1 MRKTNIA
8 FSGFMAAI
16 LFSAG
21 AANAATQIAS
31 KQYVDNRETS
41 ILQTVSNTYETK
53 ENVTNL
59 TEQVTQL
66 GDTINNEDTGLAAK
80 VDDAAAAAAEAKQTA
95 DTAQSTATGAQ
106 TAVEALGATVG
117 NAEAGL
123 VKDVNDLE
131 TSVSGLQ
138 TTVGQLDTAMDS
150 KLDSATA
157 ATTYEVLSNKT
168 NDLATDAG
176 STDKYPSAKAVVDWV
191 SNTVTEGIEINTDK
205 IQNGAITTDKLGNGA
220 VTGDK
225 IGADAVNGDK
235 IADDS
240 IGAEH
245 IKDGAV
251 NSDAI
256 ADGSVTGTDIA
267 DATIS
272 AGKLDTALNAEIDGK
287 EDKSNKATVINSTNQ
302 ASTDAYP
309 SVKAVYDWTT
319 QQIANVEFDPS
330 TDLGTGSVSGDKIA
344 DGAITGDKIAD
355 DAIDAD
361 AIADNAVGTGQIQN
375 GAVTGDK
382 IADGAVGTDDIA
394 DGAVTSDKLDETL
407 AGQIADISGKQ
418 DIAMGVGH
426 ENHIVTTDASG
437 NITSAA
443 TIGQDKVTGLTD
455 ALAAKADASALE
467 EIEQNVTNV
476 TQQYETINE
485 TVTDLGDT
493 INNEENGLTQQITNI
508 TQQIG
513 NAESGLVKDITDAKN
528 AADAAA
534 DAAGAAQGAV
544 DALETTVDG
553 KADKAT
559 TLAGY
564 GITDAYTKTE
574 TDGLL
579 DAKADETALA
589 NYATTT
595 ALTSGLALKEDTANK
610 TKLIND
616 GNKSSETLFPTIGA
630 ITTWTDQQIQKLSTD
645 GIPVNPDN
653 IGSNAITTDKIANGA
668 VTTEKLADDS
678 VTEDKLSND
687 VVASIDAKLPAPD
700 ADCVAD
706 SNLCVLTVTPSGDLA
721 WVAVTQPAE

>member
-1 MRKTNIA
+1 MKKSNIA

-106 TAVEALGATVG
+106 SAVEALGATVG

-131 TSVSGLQ
+131 TSVGGLQ
-138 TTVGQLDTAMDS
+138 TTVGQLDTEMDS

-157 ATTYEVLSNKT
+157 ATTYEVLSNK
-168 NDLATDAG
+168 AA
-176 STDKYPSAKAVVDWV
+176 
-191 SNTVTEGIEINTDK
+191 EINE
-205 IQNGAITTDKLGNGA
+205 GNQ
-220 VTGDK
+220 T
-225 IGADAVNGDK
+225 
-235 IADDS
+235 S
-240 IGAEH
+240 P
-245 IKDGAV
+245 
-251 NSDAI
+251 
-256 ADGSVTGTDIA
+256 T
-267 DATIS
+267 
-272 AGKLDTALNAEIDGK
+272 
-287 EDKSNKATVINSTNQ
+287 
-302 ASTDAYP
+302 AYP
-309 SVKAVYDWTT
+309 SVGAIVQWT
-319 QQIANVEFDPS
+319 NK
-330 TDLGTGSVSGDKIA
+330 KIA
-344 DGAITGDKIAD
+344 DLSDTGLPVNPGNIEDGTIAGSKLENGAVSTDKIAD
-355 DAIDAD
+355 DA
-361 AIADNAVGTGQIQN
+361 
-375 GAVTGDK
+375 VTSDK
-382 IADGAVGTDDIA
+382 IADGAVGTGDIA

-443 TIGQDKVTGLTD
+443 TIGQDKVTGLTT
-455 ALAAKADASALE
+455 ALAANDASALE

-476 TQQYETINE
+476 TEQYETINE
-485 TVTDLGDT
+485 TVTNLGDT
-493 INNEENGLTQQITNI
+493 INNEESGLTQQITNI

-528 AADAAA
+528 AADAAQQTA
-534 DAAGAAQGAV
+534 TGAQDAV
-544 DALETTVDG
+544 DALETVVDG
-553 KADKAT
+553 KADAST

-579 DAKADETALA
+579 DAKADESALA
-589 NYATTT
+589 GYATTG
-595 ALTSGLALKEDTANK
+595 ALTSGLAGKEDTSNK
-610 TKLIND
+610 TKIIND
-616 GNKSSETLFPTIGA
+616 VNKSSETLFPTIGA
-630 ITTWTDQQIQKLSTD
+630 ITTWTDQQIQQLSTE

-653 IGSNAITTDKIANGA
+653 IGPNAITTDKIANGA

>member
-1 MRKTNIA
+1 MKKTNIA

-59 TEQVTQL
+59 TKQVTQL

-80 VDDAAAAAAEAKQTA
+80 VDDAAAAADEAKQTA
-95 DTAQSTATGAQ
+95 DTAQSTATGAKS
-106 TAVEALGATVG
+106 AVEALGATVG

-131 TSVSGLQ
+131 TSVGGLK
-138 TTVGQLDTAMDS
+138 TTVGQLDTEMDS

-157 ATTYEVLSNKT
+157 ATTYEVLSNKAAAINEGNQTSPTAYPSVGAIVQWT
-168 NDLATDAG
+168 NKKIADLSDTGLPVNPGNIEDGTIAG
-176 STDKYPSAKAVVDWV
+176 S
-191 SNTVTEGIEINTDK
+191 
-205 IQNGAITTDKLGNGA
+205 KLENGA
-220 VTGDK
+220 VT
-225 IGADAVNGDK
+225 
-235 IADDS
+235 
-240 IGAEH
+240 
-245 IKDGAV
+245 
-251 NSDAI
+251 
-256 ADGSVTGTDIA
+256 T
-267 DATIS
+267 
-272 AGKLDTALNAEIDGK
+272 
-287 EDKSNKATVINSTNQ
+287 
-302 ASTDAYP
+302 
-309 SVKAVYDWTT
+309 
-319 QQIANVEFDPS
+319 
-330 TDLGTGSVSGDKIA
+330 
-344 DGAITGDKIAD
+344 DKIAD
-355 DAIDAD
+355 DAVTSDK
-361 AIADNAVGTGQIQN
+361 IADDAVGSGQ
-375 GAVTGDK
+375 

-394 DGAVTSDKLDETL
+394 DGAVTSDKLDGTL

-443 TIGQDKVTGLTD
+443 TIGQDKVTGLTT
-455 ALAAKADASALE
+455 ALAGKADASALE

-476 TQQYETINE
+476 TQQ
-485 TVTDLGDT
+485 
-493 INNEENGLTQQITNI
+493 
-508 TQQIG
+508 IG
-513 NAESGLVKDITDAKN
+513 NAESGLVKDVTDAKK
-528 AADAAA
+528 
-534 DAAGAAQGAV
+534 AAGAAQDAV

-553 KADKAT
+553 KANKAT

-579 DAKADETALA
+579 DAKADKTALA

-595 ALTSGLALKEDTANK
+595 ALTSGLGGKEDTSNK
-610 TKLIND
+610 TKIINA

-630 ITTWTDQQIQKLSTD
+630 ITTWTDQQIQQLSTE

>member
-1 MRKTNIA
+1 MKKSNIA

-16 LFSAG
+16 LVSVG
-21 AANAATQIAS
+21 AANAATTQIAS

-41 ILQTVSNTYETK
+41 ILQTVSSTYETK

-95 DTAQSTATGAQ
+95 DTAQSTASGAQ
-106 TAVEALGATVG
+106 SAVEALGATVG

-131 TSVSGLQ
+131 T
-138 TTVGQLDTAMDS
+138 TVGQLDTELDS

-157 ATTYEVLSNKT
+157 ATTYEVLSNKAAAINEGNQT
-168 NDLATDAG
+168 SPTA
-176 STDKYPSAKAVVDWV
+176 YPSVGAIVQWTNQKIADLSDTGLPV
-191 SNTVTEGIEINTDK
+191 NPGNIEDGTISGSK
-205 IQNGAITTDKLGNGA
+205 LENGAITTDK
-220 VTGDK
+220 
-225 IGADAVNGDK
+225 
-235 IADDS
+235 
-240 IGAEH
+240 
-245 IKDGAV
+245 
-251 NSDAI
+251 
-256 ADGSVTGTDIA
+256 
-267 DATIS
+267 
-272 AGKLDTALNAEIDGK
+272 
-287 EDKSNKATVINSTNQ
+287 
-302 ASTDAYP
+302 
-309 SVKAVYDWTT
+309 
-319 QQIANVEFDPS
+319 
-330 TDLGTGSVSGDKIA
+330 
-344 DGAITGDKIAD
+344 IAD
-355 DAIDAD
+355 DA
-361 AIADNAVGTGQIQN
+361 
-375 GAVTGDK
+375 VTSDK
-382 IADGAVGTDDIA
+382 IADGAVGSGQIADGAVGTGDIA
-394 DGAVTSDKLDETL
+394 DGAVTSDKLDGTL

-443 TIGQDKVTGLTD
+443 TIGQDKVTGLTT
-455 ALAAKADASALE
+455 ALAGKADASALE
-467 EIEQNVTNV
+467 EIEQNVTSV
-476 TQQYETINE
+476 TEQYETINE
-485 TVTDLGDT
+485 TVTNLGET

-513 NAESGLVKDITDAKN
+513 NAESGLVKDVTDAKN

-544 DALETTVDG
+544 DALETIVDG

-579 DAKADETALA
+579 DAKADESALA
-589 NYATTT
+589 GYATTG
-595 ALTSGLALKEDTANK
+595 ALTSGLAGKEDTSNK
-610 TKLIND
+610 TKIIND
-616 GNKSSETLFPTIGA
+616 GNKASETLFPTIGA
-630 ITTWTDQQIQKLSTD
+630 ITTWTDQQIQKLSDT

-653 IGSNAITTDKIANGA
+653 IGNSAITTEKIANGA
-668 VTTEKLADDS
+668 VTTEKIADNA
-678 VTEDKLSND
+678 VTEDKLSED

-706 SNLCVLTVTPSGDLA
+706 SNLCVLSVTPSGDLA

>member
-1 MRKTNIA
+1 MKKSNIA

-95 DTAQSTATGAQ
+95 DTAKSTATGAQ
-106 TAVEALGATVG
+106 SAVEALGATVG

-131 TSVSGLQ
+131 TSVGGLQ
-138 TTVGQLDTAMDS
+138 TTVGQLDTEMDS

-157 ATTYEVLSNKT
+157 ATTYEVLTNKAAAINEGNQTSPTAYPSVGAIVQWT
-168 NDLATDAG
+168 NKKIADLSDTGLPVNPGNIEDGTIAG
-176 STDKYPSAKAVVDWV
+176 SKLENGAVSTDKIADDAVT
-191 SNTVTEGIEINTDK
+191 SDK
-205 IQNGAITTDKLGNGA
+205 IADGAVGSGQIADGAVGTDDIADGA

-267 DATIS
+267 DGTIS

-287 EDKSNKATVINSTNQ
+287 EDKSNKATVIDSTNQ

-330 TDLGTGSVSGDKIA
+330 TDLGSGSVSGDKIT
-344 DGAITGDKIAD
+344 DGTITGDKIAD

-455 ALAAKADASALE
+455 ALAAKAD
-467 EIEQNVTNV
+467 
-476 TQQYETINE
+476 
-485 TVTDLGDT
+485 
-493 INNEENGLTQQITNI
+493 
-508 TQQIG
+508 
-513 NAESGLVKDITDAKN
+513 
-528 AADAAA
+528 
-534 DAAGAAQGAV
+534 
-544 DALETTVDG
+544 
-553 KADKAT
+553 
-559 TLAGY
+559 
-564 GITDAYTKTE
+564 
-574 TDGLL
+574 
-579 DAKADETALA
+579 ETALA

-595 ALTSGLALKEDTANK
+595 ALTSGLGGKEDTSNK

-630 ITTWTDQQIQKLSTD
+630 ITTWTDQQIQQLSTE

>member
-1 MRKTNIA
+1 MKKQNIA

-80 VDDAAAAAAEAKQTA
+80 VDDAVAAAAEAKQTA

-106 TAVEALGATVG
+106 SAVEALGATVG

-131 TSVSGLQ
+131 TSVGGLQ
-138 TTVGQLDTAMDS
+138 TTVGQLDTEMDS

-157 ATTYEVLSNKT
+157 ATTYEVLSNKAAAINEGNQT
-168 NDLATDAG
+168 SPTA
-176 STDKYPSAKAVVDWV
+176 YPSV
-191 SNTVTEGIEINTDK
+191 
-205 IQNGAITTDKLGNGA
+205 GAIVQWTNKKIADLSDTGLPVNPGNIEDGTISGSKLENGA
-220 VTGDK
+220 VTTDK
-225 IGADAVNGDK
+225 IAADAVT
-235 IADDS
+235 S
-240 IGAEH
+240 
-245 IKDGAV
+245 
-251 NSDAI
+251 
-256 ADGSVTGTDIA
+256 
-267 DATIS
+267 
-272 AGKLDTALNAEIDGK
+272 
-287 EDKSNKATVINSTNQ
+287 
-302 ASTDAYP
+302 
-309 SVKAVYDWTT
+309 
-319 QQIANVEFDPS
+319 
-330 TDLGTGSVSGDKIA
+330 DKIA
-344 DGAITGDKIAD
+344 DGA
-355 DAIDAD
+355 
-361 AIADNAVGTGQIQN
+361 VGSGQ
-375 GAVTGDK
+375 

-394 DGAVTSDKLDETL
+394 DGAVTSDKLDGTL

-443 TIGQDKVTGLTD
+443 TIGQDKVTGLTT
-455 ALAAKADASALE
+455 ALAGKADASALE

-485 TVTDLGDT
+485 TVTNLGDT

-508 TQQIG
+508 TKQIG
-513 NAESGLVKDITDAKN
+513 NAESGLVKDVTDAKN

-534 DAAGAAQGAV
+534 DAAGAAQDAV
-544 DALETTVDG
+544 DALETTVGG

-579 DAKADETALA
+579 DAKADESALA
-589 NYATTT
+589 GYATTG
-595 ALTSGLALKEDTANK
+595 ALTSGLAGKEDTSNK
-610 TKLIND
+610 TKIIND

-630 ITTWTDQQIQKLSTD
+630 ITTWTDQQIQQLSET
-645 GIPVNPDN
+645 GLPVNPDN
-653 IGSNAITTDKIANGA
+653 IGPNAITTDKIANGA

>member
-1 MRKTNIA
+1 MKKTNIA

-16 LFSAG
+16 LLSSG
-21 AANAATQIAS
+21 AAHAAAQIAS

-95 DTAQSTATGAQ
+95 GTAQSTATSAKS
-106 TAVEALGATVG
+106 AVEALGATVG
-117 NAEAGL
+117 NAESGL

-131 TSVSGLQ
+131 TSVGGLK
-138 TTVGQLDTAMDS
+138 TTVGQLDTEMDS

-157 ATTYEVLSNKT
+157 ATTYEVLSNKAAAI
-168 NDLATDAG
+168 N
-176 STDKYPSAKAVVDWV
+176 
-191 SNTVTEGIEINTDK
+191 EG
-205 IQNGAITTDKLGNGA
+205 
-220 VTGDK
+220 
-225 IGADAVNGDK
+225 
-235 IADDS
+235 
-240 IGAEH
+240 
-245 IKDGAV
+245 
-251 NSDAI
+251 
-256 ADGSVTGTDIA
+256 
-267 DATIS
+267 
-272 AGKLDTALNAEIDGK
+272 
-287 EDKSNKATVINSTNQ
+287 NQ
-302 ASTDAYP
+302 TSPTAYP
-309 SVKAVYDWTT
+309 SVGAIVQWT
-319 QQIANVEFDPS
+319 NK
-330 TDLGTGSVSGDKIA
+330 KIA
-344 DGAITGDKIAD
+344 DLSDTGLPVNPGNIEDGTIAGSKLENGAVSTDKIAD
-355 DAIDAD
+355 DAVTSDK
-361 AIADNAVGTGQIQN
+361 IADDAVGSGQ
-375 GAVTGDK
+375 

-394 DGAVTSDKLDETL
+394 DGAVTSDKLDGTL

-443 TIGQDKVTGLTD
+443 TIGQDKVTGLTT
-455 ALAAKADASALE
+455 ALAGKADASALE

-476 TQQYETINE
+476 TQQ
-485 TVTDLGDT
+485 
-493 INNEENGLTQQITNI
+493 
-508 TQQIG
+508 IG
-513 NAESGLVKDITDAKN
+513 NAESGLVKDVTDAKK
-528 AADAAA
+528 
-534 DAAGAAQGAV
+534 AAGAAQDAV

-553 KADKAT
+553 KANKAT

-595 ALTSGLALKEDTANK
+595 ALTSGLGGKEDTSNK
-610 TKLIND
+610 TKIIND

-630 ITTWTDQQIQKLSTD
+630 ITTWTDQQIQQLSTE

>member
-1 MRKTNIA
+1 MKKTNIA

-16 LFSAG
+16 LLSSG
-21 AANAATQIAS
+21 AAHAAAQIAS

-41 ILQTVSNTYETK
+41 ILQTVSKTYETK

-80 VDDAAAAAAEAKQTA
+80 VEDAAAAAAEAKQTA
-95 DTAQSTATGAQ
+95 GTAQSTATSAKS
-106 TAVEALGATVG
+106 AVEALGATVG
-117 NAEAGL
+117 NAESGL

-131 TSVSGLQ
+131 TSVGGLQ
-138 TTVGQLDTAMDS
+138 TTVGQLDTEMDSKLDS

-157 ATTYEVLSNKT
+157 ATTYEVLSNKAAAI
-168 NDLATDAG
+168 N
-176 STDKYPSAKAVVDWV
+176 
-191 SNTVTEGIEINTDK
+191 EG
-205 IQNGAITTDKLGNGA
+205 
-220 VTGDK
+220 
-225 IGADAVNGDK
+225 
-235 IADDS
+235 
-240 IGAEH
+240 
-245 IKDGAV
+245 
-251 NSDAI
+251 
-256 ADGSVTGTDIA
+256 
-267 DATIS
+267 
-272 AGKLDTALNAEIDGK
+272 
-287 EDKSNKATVINSTNQ
+287 NQ
-302 ASTDAYP
+302 TSPTAYP
-309 SVKAVYDWTT
+309 SVGAIVQWT
-319 QQIANVEFDPS
+319 NK
-330 TDLGTGSVSGDKIA
+330 KIA
-344 DGAITGDKIAD
+344 DLSDTGLPVNPGNIEDGTIAGSKLENGAVITDKIAD
-355 DAIDAD
+355 DAVTSDKIAAD
-361 AIADNAVGTGQIQN
+361 AVGSGQ
-375 GAVTGDK
+375 

-394 DGAVTSDKLDETL
+394 DGAVTSDKLDGTL

-418 DIAMGVGH
+418 DVAMGVGH

-443 TIGQDKVTGLTD
+443 TIGQDKVTGLTT
-455 ALAAKADASALE
+455 ALAGKADASALE

-476 TQQYETINE
+476 TEQYETINE
-485 TVTDLGDT
+485 TVTNLGDT

-508 TQQIG
+508 TKQIG
-513 NAESGLVKDITDAKN
+513 NAESGLVKDVTDAKS

-534 DAAGAAQGAV
+534 DAAGAAQDAV

-553 KADKAT
+553 KANKAT

-595 ALTSGLALKEDTANK
+595 ALTSGLGGKEDTSNK
-610 TKLIND
+610 TKIIND

-630 ITTWTDQQIQKLSTD
+630 ITTWTDQQIQQLSTE

>member
-1 MRKTNIA
+1 MKKTNIA

-16 LFSAG
+16 LFGASAS
-21 AANAATQIAS
+21 AATTQIAS
-31 KQYVDNRETS
+31 KTYVDNRETS

-66 GDTINNEDTGLAAK
+66 GDTINNAETGLAK
-80 VDDAAAAAAEAKQTA
+80 QVSDNTEAVGQL
-95 DTAQSTATGAQ
+95 QSSVGALE
-106 TAVEALGATVG
+106 TTVG
-117 NAEAGL
+117 NKGAGL
-123 VKDVNDLE
+123 VKDVTDLK
-131 TSVSGLQ
+131 TA
-138 TTVGQLDTAMDS
+138 VGG
-150 KLDSATA
+150 KLDSSAA
-157 ATTYEVLSNKT
+157 ATTYEALANKSQ
-168 NDLATDAG
+168 NLNTDG
-176 STDKYPSAKAVVDWV
+176 TSSDKYPSAKAVVDWV
-191 SNTVTEGIEINTDK
+191 NEKVADGIEINTDK
-205 IQNGAITTDKLGNGA
+205 IQDGAITTDK
-220 VTGDK
+220 
-225 IGADAVNGDK
+225 
-235 IADDS
+235 IADD
-240 IGAEH
+240 
-245 IKDGAV
+245 AV
-251 NSDAI
+251 TS
-256 ADGSVTGTDIA
+256 
-267 DATIS
+267 
-272 AGKLDTALNAEIDGK
+272 
-287 EDKSNKATVINSTNQ
+287 
-302 ASTDAYP
+302 
-309 SVKAVYDWTT
+309 
-319 QQIANVEFDPS
+319 
-330 TDLGTGSVSGDKIA
+330 
-344 DGAITGDKIAD
+344 DKIAD
-355 DAIDAD
+355 DA
-361 AIADNAVGTGQIQN
+361 VGSGQ
-375 GAVTGDK
+375 

-476 TQQYETINE
+476 TEQYETINE
-485 TVTDLGDT
+485 TVTNLGDT

-528 AADAAA
+528 AADAAQQTA
-534 DAAGAAQGAV
+534 TGAQDAV

-579 DAKADETALA
+579 DAKADESALSG
-589 NYATTT
+589 YATTG
-595 ALTSGLALKEDTANK
+595 ALTSGLAGKEDTSNK
-610 TKLIND
+610 TKIIND

-630 ITTWTDQQIQKLSTD
+630 ITTWTDQQIQKLSDT

-653 IGSNAITTDKIANGA
+653 IGNSAITTEKIANGA

>member
-1 MRKTNIA
+1 MKKQNIV

-95 DTAQSTATGAQ
+95 DTAKSTATGAQ
-106 TAVEALGATVG
+106 SAVEALGATVG
-117 NAEAGL
+117 NAESGL

-131 TSVSGLQ
+131 TSVGGLQ
-138 TTVGQLDTAMDS
+138 TTVGQLDTEMDS

-157 ATTYEVLSNKT
+157 ATTYEVLSNKAAAINEGNQTSPTAYPSVGAIVQWT
-168 NDLATDAG
+168 NKKIADLSDTGLPVNPGNIEDGTIAG
-176 STDKYPSAKAVVDWV
+176 S
-191 SNTVTEGIEINTDK
+191 
-205 IQNGAITTDKLGNGA
+205 KLENGA

-267 DATIS
+267 DGTIS

-287 EDKSNKATVINSTNQ
+287 EDKSNKATVIDSTNQ

-330 TDLGTGSVSGDKIA
+330 TDLGDGAVSGDKIT
-344 DGAITGDKIAD
+344 DGTITGDKIAD

-382 IADGAVGTDDIA
+382 IADDAVDSAAIADGTVTEADLNTGLASKINGKQDKNVGAENNGKILTVGADGNITTSATIAQARVDGLTDALAGKVDDSELTTINQTIEQIEQNVTNITAPDSGLLAKKEDSANKKNSITDDIESSDTYFPTIGAMTSWVSSEISGLSELPVNPDLIKEGTLAGSKLQNGAITSEKIAAGAVTTEKIA
-394 DGAVTSDKLDETL
+394 DNAVTSDKLSDDVV
-407 AGQIADISGKQ
+407 A
-418 DIAMGVGH
+418 
-426 ENHIVTTDASG
+426 
-437 NITSAA
+437 
-443 TIGQDKVTGLTD
+443 
-455 ALAAKADASALE
+455 
-467 EIEQNVTNV
+467 EI
-476 TQQYETINE
+476 
-485 TVTDLGDT
+485 
-493 INNEENGLTQQITNI
+493 
-508 TQQIG
+508 
-513 NAESGLVKDITDAKN
+513 
-528 AADAAA
+528 
-534 DAAGAAQGAV
+534 
-544 DALETTVDG
+544 
-553 KADKAT
+553 
-559 TLAGY
+559 
-564 GITDAYTKTE
+564 
-574 TDGLL
+574 
-579 DAKADETALA
+579 DAKADLSAVYTR
-589 NYATTT
+589 
-595 ALTSGLALKEDTANK
+595 
-610 TKLIND
+610 
-616 GNKSSETLFPTIGA
+616 
-630 ITTWTDQQIQKLSTD
+630 QQT
-645 GIPVNPDN
+645 N
-653 IGSNAITTDKIANGA
+653 DKIVEIAIQQPQN
-668 VTTEKLADDS
+668 TCTSES
-678 VTEDKLSND
+678 E
-687 VVASIDAKLPAPD
+687 
-700 ADCVAD
+700 
-706 SNLCVLTVTPSGDLA
+706 LCVLTLTRDKKLA
-721 WVAVTQPAE
+721 WVPVTDPATAPVDAGPVMGSQNTDTTVD